1 MGNRFFE
8 MRYFTLLFLSFFI
21 FSFTSYGNVSSEEK
35 SGEEEKPFD
44 QMGMVMHHIADSH
57 SWVVYSSE
65 GEDGHHSELVI
76 PLPVIFIDNG
86 ALHIFLSSR
95 FTESKNGVV
104 ESKGGYYLLTHNKIY
119 KTGSKG
125 SVSLDN
131 DHHITNDRVFD
142 ISFTRNVASMWISI
156 AIILAIF
163 IPMAR
168 RYRSGI
174 AAPKGVQSLF
184 EPIVLFVR
192 DDIVYT
198 QIGKKHSDRFLPY
211 LMTIFFFIWLNNL
224 LGLIPFFP
232 GGSNLSGNIAFALV
246 LAFCTFVITNISG
259 SKTYWKHILTAP
271 GIPGFVK
278 PIMVPVEILS
288 IFTKPFALM
297 IRLFANITA
306 GHMLI
311 LSLVSM
317 IFVFKSIY
325 VAPPS
330 VLIVIAMS
338 VLELFVGL
346 LQAYIFTLLSAL
358 FIGMAIQED
367 DHH

>member
-1 MGNRFFE
+1 

-65 GEDGHHSELVI
+65 DEDGHHRELVI

-86 ALHIFLSSR
+86 ALHFFLSSR
-95 FTESKNGVV
+95 FNESKSGVV
-104 ESKGGYYLLTHNKIY
+104 ESRGGYYLLTHNKIY
-119 KTGSKG
+119 KTDAEGR
-125 SVSLDN
+125 VNLDN

-156 AIILAIF
+156 AIISAIF

-174 AAPKGVQSLF
+174 SAPKGVQSVF

-198 QIGKKHSDRFLPY
+198 QIGKKNAHKYLPY
-211 LMTIFFFIWLNNL
+211 LMTLFFFIWVNNL
-224 LGLIPFFP
+224 LGLVPFFP
-232 GGSNLSGNIAFALV
+232 GGSNLTGNIAFVLV
-246 LAFCTFVITNISG
+246 LTLFTFFITNFSG
-259 SKTYWKHILTAP
+259 TKTYWKHILMVP

-278 PIMVPVEILS
+278 PIMIPVEILS

-311 LSLVSM
+311 LSLISM
-317 IFVFKSIY
+317 IFVYKSIY
-325 VAPPS
+325 LAPPS
-330 VLIVIAMS
+330 VIVVVVMS
-338 VLELFVGL
+338 ILELFVGL